1 MSVRSLAAVAVAA
14 LVIPALTASSTARA
28 PLAAATA
35 QQPAATAP
43 AAPAGP
49 TLPDEEVIAAL
60 RRPENSTGN
69 IADAVDSATGAR
81 GWMSSD
87 IKPISAGKIVG
98 RAWTTVMRPVM
109 RNDTRTYPNY
119 HLQILDEAPAGSVLV
134 YVMEGGVEIAALGN
148 LMATTAKVRGIEATV
163 VDGAVRDVTEL
174 RTIGHNVFARRISP
188 ATSVG
193 RMVAVS
199 KQTPVRCGD
208 VLVTPGDFIVG
219 DADGVVVVP
228 YSAASQVVALLK
240 DYDARESKMIPLIQR
255 EKSMQKALEI
265 YGRY

>member
-1 MSVRSLAAVAVAA
+1 MTVRSLAAVAVAA

-28 PLAAATA
+28 PLAAAHQTA
-35 QQPAATAP
+35 APTAP
-43 AAPAGP
+43 PATPAPAL
-49 TLPDEEVIAAL
+49 TPDQVIAAL

-69 IADAVDSATGAR
+69 IADAVESATGAR

-87 IKPISAGKIVG
+87 IKPISAGKVVG
-98 RAWTTVMRPVM
+98 RAWTAAMRPVL
-109 RNDTRTYPNY
+109 RSDTKTYPNY

-134 YVMEGGVEIAALGN
+134 YVMEGGAEIAALGN
-148 LMATTAKVRGIEATV
+148 LMATTAKARGLEATV
-163 VDGAVRDVTEL
+163 VDGAVRDVTEI
-174 RTIGHNVFARRISP
+174 RAMGHQVFARRISP

-228 YSAASQVVALLK
+228 AGAADQVVALLE
-240 DYDARESKMIPLIQR
+240 DYDARESKMVPLIQR